1 MIAVAEETTLITGWT
16 AEGIIAVTVADL
28 LNTGVSMN
36 TTAGAAC
43 TAPVE
48 TAHEDEI
55 TGKITA
61 VEITA
66 VEICVASIEAKCAEE
81 TTAKVRRKK

>member
-1 MIAVAEETTLITGWT
+1 MAEETTLITGWT
-16 AEGIIAVTVADL
+16 AGIIAATVADL

-43 TAPVE
+43 TAPVD
-48 TAHEDEI
+48 TAQEVEI

-66 VEICVASIEAKCAEE
+66 VEICVATIEAKCAEE